1 VDVERRDLAR
11 AWLLKASH
19 DLTAAHL
26 LARREPTVPE
36 AAAYHCQQAAE
47 KALKGFLVF
56 WGEDPSDSFDIRLLL
71 EQAERIEPCFDTWRD
86 AADRL
91 TPFVAYSE
99 DPPAFEL
106 SDLEQL
112 DEALDDAACIYN
124 QVLSYLPS
132 EGQPETMGPL
142 PFEGSLKFP
151 LDDETRRL

>member
-1 VDVERRDLAR
+1 MDVARRVLAE

-19 DLTAAHL
+19 EMSAAHL
-26 LARREPTVPE
+26 LARSEPTFPD
-36 AAAYHCQQAAE
+36 AAAFRCQQAAE

-56 WGEDPSDSFDIRLLL
+56 WGEEPTVSSDVRFLL
-71 EQAERIEPCFDTWRD
+71 EQAERIEPCFASWRD

-106 SDLEQL
+106 SDSEQL

-124 QVLSYLPS
+124 QVVGYLSS
-132 EGQPETMGPL
+132 EQHP
-142 PFEGSLKFP
+142 
-151 LDDETRRL
+151 